1 MKIKKLVAPLVVIV
15 AVTFAVACGGNTDTS
30 MVDEI
35 AKEKEAE
42 VKTEASPTPKIFDTV
57 AEPTEEPTPEPVE
70 EVDPD
75 VDYDLTVMG
84 KDMVYATVFQMMND
98 PAEYE
103 GKTFKISGIYD
114 EMYLKE
120 TDTTYHFAVIADA
133 LACCSQGLEF
143 LWDDE
148 TKEYPEIGDSVVFK
162 GVFETYKEAG
172 DESIYCHLVKCS

>member
-1 MKIKKLVAPLVVIV
+1 MKIKRMAAPLVMMA
-15 AVTFAVACGGNTDTS
+15 AVTFAVACGGKTDTS
-30 MVDEI
+30 MIDKI
-35 AKEKEAE
+35 AEEKEAE
-42 VKTEASPTPKIFDTV
+42 ATTEATPTPEIFDTV
-57 AEPTEEPTPEPVE
+57 AEPTTEPEPEPVKE
-70 EVDPD
+70 ADPS

-98 PAEYE
+98 PNEYE
-103 GKTFKISGIYD
+103 GKSFKIAGIYD

-143 LWDDE
+143 VWDDE
-148 TKEYPEIGDSVVFK
+148 AKEYPEIGDSVVFK

>member
-1 MKIKKLVAPLVVIV
+1 MKIKRIAAPLVMMA
-15 AVTFAVACGGNTDTS
+15 AVTFAVACGGKTDTS
-30 MVDEI
+30 MIDKI
-35 AKEKEAE
+35 AEEKEAD
-42 VKTEASPTPKIFDTV
+42 SS
-57 AEPTEEPTPEPVE
+57 
-70 EVDPD
+70 

-98 PAEYE
+98 PNEYE
-103 GKTFKISGIYD
+103 GKSFKIAGIYD

-143 LWDDE
+143 VWDDE
-148 TKEYPEIGDSVVFK
+148 AKEYPEIGDSVVFK

-172 DESIYCHLVKCS
+172 DEAIYCHLVKCS